1 VVRSEL
7 AGEPW
12 ESKEFPR
19 LFTCPKRDL
28 MEDSPA
34 VNPQLIQRQMSWTKV
49 VGAQKGTEFAGEL
62 PVSEVHDLT
71 P

>member
-1 VVRSEL
+1 
-7 AGEPW
+7 
-12 ESKEFPR
+12 
-19 LFTCPKRDL
+19 

-34 VNPQLIQRQMSWTKV
+34 VNPQLIQRQVSWTKV